1 MQPGA
6 QAPVGPKVEGSLEEG
21 DGGTAMGSQTDRMR
35 KLSPNAT
42 NLDSTDCAQL
52 QQGANL
58 FGLFIYFRG
67 VPAPSFPFRAHF
79 SALGRKMR

>member
-6 QAPVGPKVEGSLEEG
+6 RAPVGPKVEGSLEEG

-58 FGLFIYFRG
+58 LVYLFILGG